1 MGLLKRLFGI
11 GKAEA
16 NAALDKLEDPV
27 KITEQQIRDMKEK
40 LGDVIKAQAT
50 SLANLNKLK
59 SRKKEFLLVQEDYTK
74 KAKGVKS
81 KIESGAT
88 DGETGKKAIVAALN
102 KADNAKKSA
111 ESLEVQIKSSQA
123 TSDKITANVAS
134 FKKSINEAENSLV
147 TLKVRAESA
156 KANRDI
162 NKQLSDV
169 DPDGYASNIQRMVD
183 KVDGLEAE
191 AAAYEQ
197 INDENKSEDVIIEEA
212 LSGDSPTADE
222 DLYDKFMNES
232 K

>member
-27 KITEQQIRDMKEK
+27 KITEQQIRDMKGK
-40 LGDVIKAQAT
+40 LQDVIRAQAT

-59 SRKKEFLLVQEDYTK
+59 SRQKEFVLVQEDYTK
-74 KAKGVKS
+74 KAQGVKA
-81 KIESGAT
+81 KIESGAI
-88 DGETGKKAIVAALN
+88 DEETGKKAIIAALN

-111 ESLEVQIKSSQA
+111 ESLSVQIKASQA
-123 TSDKITANVAS
+123 TSDKITSNVS
-134 FKKSINEAENSLV
+134 TFKKSINEAENTLV
-147 TLKVRAESA
+147 TLKARAESA

-169 DPDGYASNIQRMVD
+169 DPDGYASNIKRMVD
-183 KVDGLEAE
+183 KVDSLEAE
-191 AAAYEQ
+191 ASAYEQ
-197 INDENKSEDVIIEEA
+197 INYENKSEDEIIAEA
-212 LSGDSPTADE
+212 LSGDSPTADD
-222 DLYDKFMNES
+222 DLFSSFMNEN

>member
-1 MGLLKRLFGI
+1 MGLLSRIFGI

-27 KITEQQIRDMKEK
+27 KITEQQIRDMKDK

-59 SRKKEFLLVQEDYTK
+59 SRQKEFLLVQEDYTK
-74 KAKGVKS
+74 KAQGVKA

-88 DGETGKKAIVAALN
+88 DDETGKKAIIAALN

-111 ESLEVQIKSSQA
+111 ESLAVQIKASQS
-123 TSDKITANVAS
+123 TSDKITANVAT
-134 FKKSINEAENSLV
+134 FKKSITEAENTLV
-147 TLKVRAESA
+147 TLKARAESA

-197 INDENKSEDVIIEEA
+197 INDENKSEDEIIESA
-212 LSGDSPTADE
+212 LAGDSPTADDE
-222 DLYDKFMNES
+222 LYANFMNES